1 MKKQFLS
8 SWLVIFF
15 FTCAGAQTSFVHF
28 DKSYYFSGEHILYSL
43 SLEDVT
49 LEACM
54 VQVSLESSVDI
65 IQEHFHL
72 SERGQVHGYI
82 KIPFDVPSG
91 VFIYKARLFRPS
103 GIAVEI
109 INTPVS
115 IFNDQVPA
123 DSIYAWQKP
132 AEQQVKNGVG
142 RISIGK
148 GSVHPGDV
156 VPVDVEIGNANSE
169 EFISVC
175 VREQPGGQELSANVR
190 TLTLP
195 EVDNRYLQII
205 PVAGIRKV
213 EGRARYNDNFFF
225 GVSNQALQFA
235 KCIVPEDAFVMGL
248 APFYGE
254 AFVQF
259 FDFLSRPTQVSIIEQ
274 VSSPVGDFTYGVD
287 PDLEKRRQQ
296 YQQRKLINGLF
307 DHLEV
312 MEDAPA
318 ERVELFSLAPDF
330 SIDVQDLALTGIFA
344 DVFRE
349 TVTPLKYR
357 KKRDGFEVK
366 MLYEKDNIRNYY
378 RTDPIFR
385 VNDYYTQ
392 DYNYLG
398 ELPLGDVRTVHI
410 YNKRETLTQLN
421 LIGSGGLVIV
431 EMMDRQFALPDEV
444 KLPGLSMSG
453 IQEPMVTPVRPLQN
467 NDIPSMNPRLFWD
480 PAAIVNNGTYSFEFT
495 AGDQTGDFVIE
506 IIRVENGICEQTHLP
521 FEITPTLNN

>member
-1 MKKQFLS
+1 MNKYILS
-8 SWLVIFF
+8 TWLVGFF
-15 FTCAGAQTSFVHF
+15 FTLAGAQTSFVHF
-28 DKSYYFSGEHILYSL
+28 DKPYYFSGEHILYAL

-49 LEACM
+49 LENCM
-54 VQVSLESSVDI
+54 VQVSLESSADLI
-65 IQEHFHL
+65 KEHFHR
-72 SERGQVHGYI
+72 SERGQVSGHI
-82 KIPFDVPSG
+82 KVPFDVPSG
-91 VFIYKARLFRPS
+91 VFIFKARLFRPS
-103 GIAVEI
+103 GLAVEI

-115 IFNDQVPA
+115 IFNDGVPS
-123 DSIYAWQKP
+123 DSMYVTQKP
-132 AEQQVKNGVG
+132 SQQQLKNGAA
-142 RISIGK
+142 RISL
-148 GSVHPGDV
+148 SESEVHPGDAV
-156 VPVDVEIGNANSE
+156 QVNVELMNANSGE
-169 EFISVC
+169 LISVC
-175 VREQPGGQELSANVR
+175 VREQIGGQEMSSNVR

-195 EVDNRYLQII
+195 EVDSRYLQII
-205 PVAGIRKV
+205 PVTGIRKV

-248 APFYGE
+248 APFYGQ

-259 FDFLSRPTQVSIIEQ
+259 FDFLSRPTQVSIVEQ
-274 VSSPVGDFTYGVD
+274 LSNPVGDFTYD
-287 PDLEKRRQQ
+287 ADINLEERRRQ

-312 MEDAPA
+312 MEEAPA
-318 ERVELFSLAPDF
+318 KRIALFSLAPDF

-398 ELPLGDVRTVHI
+398 ELPLGDVKSVHI

-431 EMMDRQFALPDEV
+431 EMMDRQFALPDEI
-444 KLPGLSMSG
+444 KLPGLSMTG
-453 IQEPMVTPVRPLQN
+453 IQEPVVTPVRPLQN
-467 NDIPSMNPRLFWD
+467 KDIPSMNPRLYWD
-480 PAAIVNNGTYSFEFT
+480 LAALADNGTYNFEFT
-495 AGDQTGDFVIE
+495 AGDQTGSFVVEVVRI
-506 IIRVENGICEQTHLP
+506 ENGICEQTQYP
-521 FEITPTLNN
+521 FEITPILNN